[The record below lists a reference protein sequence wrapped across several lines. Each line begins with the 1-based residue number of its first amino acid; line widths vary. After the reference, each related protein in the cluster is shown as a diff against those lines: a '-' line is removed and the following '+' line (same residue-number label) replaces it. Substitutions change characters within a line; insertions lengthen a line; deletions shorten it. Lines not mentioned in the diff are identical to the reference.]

1 MIYNKVCKIVAN
13 HKTMS
18 EYARLSGMLPPGL
31 ESIIREYAHPVHR
44 KPEHGI
50 MMTKLYNI
58 IKKPIANKFRDL
70 INAAADAEKK
80 CAPDF
85 LYDRELGNLF
95 NNPLEHTQ
103 YASEPYNDFIKRYDA
118 KALSKLLQCV
128 KKKMT
133 KSYCKLKNKPYNKK
147 VGVKDLVKISS
158 YIKKYNRN
166 MKFKNNSELVSDRF
180 VELLNQLVDGLQNDV
195 LEEDEEWQIRYELK
209 RLDTLYYQI
218 KIKNAKT
225 RNERRAIKKVFRNS
239 QNNRMVNLLSQYPF
253 LTWHWDDIRDHTY
266 YYGYNK
272 TAKAMK
278 RTNLQ
283 RYQMNYQKRSCNYT
297 H

>member
-1 MIYNKVCKIVAN
+1 
-13 HKTMS
+13 MS

-31 ESIIREYAHPVHR
+31 ESIIREYAHPIHR

-50 MMTKLYNI
+50 MMTNLYNI

-103 YASEPYNDFIKRYDA
+103 YASEPYNEFIKRYDA
-118 KALSKLLQCV
+118 KALTKLLQSV

-158 YIKKYNRN
+158 YIKNYNKN
-166 MKFKNNSELVSDRF
+166 MKFKNNSGLVSERF
-180 VELLNQLVDGLQNDV
+180 VELRNELVDGLQNDV

-253 LTWHWDDIRDHTY
+253 LIWHWDDIRDHTY

>member
-1 MIYNKVCKIVAN
+1 
-13 HKTMS
+13 MS
-18 EYARLSGMLPPGL
+18 EYVRLSGMLPPGL

-50 MMTKLYNI
+50 MMTNLYNI

-70 INAAADAEKK
+70 INAAADVEKK

-103 YASEPYNDFIKRYDA
+103 YANEPYNDFIKRYDA
-118 KALSKLLQCV
+118 KALTKLLQRV

-147 VGVKDLVKISS
+147 VGIKDIVNIKGF
-158 YIKKYNRN
+158 IKKYNRN
-166 MKFKNNSELVSDRF
+166 MKFNNNSSLVSNRF
-180 VELLNQLVDGLQNDV
+180 VELYNVLIDGLQDDIF
-195 LEEDEEWQIRYELK
+195 EENEEWKIRFELR
-209 RLDTLYYQI
+209 RLDTLCYRI
-218 KIKNAKT
+218 KIKNAKNK
-225 RNERRAIKKVFRNS
+225 NERRAIKKAYRNI
-239 QNNRMVNLLSQYPF
+239 QNNRMVSLVRQYPWLIF
-253 LTWHWDDIRDHTY
+253 GHDDIRDHTY

-272 TAKAMK
+272 NTKAMK

-283 RYQMNYQKRSCNYT
+283 RYQLNYQKRSCIYM

>member
-1 MIYNKVCKIVAN
+1 
-13 HKTMS
+13 MS

-50 MMTKLYNI
+50 MMTNLYNI

-118 KALSKLLQCV
+118 TALSRLLQRV

-158 YIKKYNRN
+158 YIKKYNKN
-166 MKFKNNSELVSDRF
+166 MKFKNNSGLVSERF
-180 VELLNQLVDGLQNDV
+180 VELRNELVDGLQNDV
-195 LEEDEEWQIRYELK
+195 FDEDEEWRIRYQLK
-209 RLDTLYYQI
+209 RLDKLYYQI
-218 KIKNAKT
+218 KIRNAKNK
-225 RNERRAIKKVFRNS
+225 NERRAIKKVYRNPH
-239 QNNRMVNLLSQYPF
+239 NNRQLYLMIRYPY
-253 LTWHWDDIRDHTY
+253 LTRYWDDIRDHTY
-266 YYGYNK
+266 YYRCKKPAN
-272 TAKAMK
+272 AMK
-278 RTNLQ
+278 RANWQ
-283 RYQMNYQKRSCNYT
+283 RYQLNYQKRSCNYT

>member
-1 MIYNKVCKIVAN
+1 MRNSSKLQ
-13 HKTMS
+13 TMS

-31 ESIIREYAHPVHR
+31 ESIIREYAHPIHR

-50 MMTKLYNI
+50 MMTNLYNI

-118 KALSKLLQCV
+118 KALTRLLQYV

-147 VGVKDLVKISS
+147 VGVKDLVKINS
-158 YIKKYNRN
+158 YIKNYNKN
-166 MKFKNNSELVSDRF
+166 MKFKNNSGLVSERF
-180 VELLNQLVDGLQNDV
+180 VELRNELFDGLQND
-195 LEEDEEWQIRYELK
+195 LFDADEEWRIRCQLK
-209 RLDTLYYQI
+209 RLDKLYYQI
-218 KIKNAKT
+218 KIRNAKNK
-225 RNERRAIKKVFRNS
+225 NERRAIKKVYRNS
-239 QNNRMVNLLSQYPF
+239 HNNRQLYLMIRYPY
-253 LTWHWDDIRDHTY
+253 LRWHWDDIRDHTY
-266 YYGYNK
+266 YYRCK
-272 TAKAMK
+272 KPAKAMK
-278 RTNLQ
+278 RANWQ
-283 RYQMNYQKRSCNYT
+283 RYQLNYQKRSCIYM

>member
-1 MIYNKVCKIVAN
+1 
-13 HKTMS
+13 MS

-31 ESIIREYAHPVHR
+31 ESIIREYAHPIHR

-103 YASEPYNDFIKRYDA
+103 YASEPYNEFIKRYDA
-118 KALSKLLQCV
+118 KALTKLLQSV

-166 MKFKNNSELVSDRF
+166 MKFKNNSGLVSERF
-180 VELLNQLVDGLQNDV
+180 VELRNELVDGLQNDV
-195 LEEDEEWQIRYELK
+195 LGENTEWTIRYELEK
-209 RLDTLYYQI
+209 LDTLYYRI
-218 KIKNAKT
+218 KIKNAK
-225 RNERRAIKKVFRNS
+225 NKKERRAIKKVYRNS
-239 QNNRMVNLLSQYPF
+239 QNNRMVDLFRQYPY

-266 YYGYNK
+266 YYRYNK

-283 RYQMNYQKRSCNYT
+283 RYQLNYQKRSCNYT

>member
-1 MIYNKVCKIVAN
+1 
-13 HKTMS
+13 MS

-31 ESIIREYAHPVHR
+31 ESIIREYAHPIHR

-70 INAAADAEKK
+70 INAADAEKK
-80 CAPDF
+80 CDPDF

-118 KALSKLLQCV
+118 KALTKLLQRV

-147 VGVKDLVKISS
+147 VGVKDLVKINS
-158 YIKKYNRN
+158 YIKNYNRN
-166 MKFKNNSELVSDRF
+166 MKFKNNSGLVSDRF
-180 VELLNQLVDGLQNDV
+180 TELLNELVDGLQNDV
-195 LEEDEEWQIRYELK
+195 LEENEEWKIRYELEK
-209 RLDTLYYQI
+209 LDTLYYRI
-218 KIKNAKT
+218 KIKNAK
-225 RNERRAIKKVFRNS
+225 NKKERRAIKKVYRNS
-239 QNNRMVNLLSQYPF
+239 QNNRIVNLLRQYPY
-253 LTWHWDDIRDHTY
+253 LTWYWDDIRDHTY

-283 RYQMNYQKRSCNYT
+283 RYQLNYQKRSCNYT

>member
-1 MIYNKVCKIVAN
+1 
-13 HKTMS
+13 MS

-31 ESIIREYAHPVHR
+31 KSIIREYAHPIHR

-50 MMTKLYNI
+50 MMTNLYNI

-70 INAAADAEKK
+70 INAADAEKK

-103 YASEPYNDFIKRYDA
+103 YASEPYNEFIKRYDA
-118 KALSKLLQCV
+118 KALNKLLQSV

-158 YIKKYNRN
+158 YIKKYNKN
-166 MKFKNNSELVSDRF
+166 MKFKNNSGLVSERF
-180 VELLNQLVDGLQNDV
+180 VELRNELVDGLQNDV
-195 LEEDEEWQIRYELK
+195 FDEDEEWRIRYELK
-209 RLDTLYYQI
+209 RLDTLYYRI
-218 KIKNAKT
+218 KIKNAKNK
-225 RNERRAIKKVFRNS
+225 NERRAIKKVYRNS
-239 QNNRMVNLLSQYPF
+239 QNNRMVNLFSSQYPF
-253 LTWHWDDIRDHTY
+253 LTWHWDDIWDHTY
-266 YYGYNK
+266 YYRCK
-272 TAKAMK
+272 KPAKAMK

-283 RYQMNYQKRSCNYT
+283 RYQLNYQKRSCIYM

>member
-1 MIYNKVCKIVAN
+1 
-13 HKTMS
+13 MS

-31 ESIIREYAHPVHR
+31 ESIIREYAHPIHR

-70 INAAADAEKK
+70 INAAADPEKK

-103 YASEPYNDFIKRYDA
+103 YASEPYNEFIKRYDA
-118 KALSKLLQCV
+118 KALNKLLQSV

-166 MKFKNNSELVSDRF
+166 MKFKNNSGLVSERF
-180 VELLNQLVDGLQNDV
+180 VELRNELVDGLQNDV
-195 LEEDEEWQIRYELK
+195 LGENTEWTIRYELEK
-209 RLDTLYYQI
+209 LDTLYYRI
-218 KIKNAKT
+218 KIKNAK
-225 RNERRAIKKVFRNS
+225 NKKERRAIKKVYRNS
-239 QNNRMVNLLSQYPF
+239 QNNRMVDLFRQYPY

-266 YYGYNK
+266 YYRYNK

>member
-1 MIYNKVCKIVAN
+1 MRNSSKLQ
-13 HKTMS
+13 TMS

-31 ESIIREYAHPVHR
+31 ESIIREYAHPIHR

-50 MMTKLYNI
+50 MMTNLYNI

-118 KALSKLLQCV
+118 TALSRLLQSV

-158 YIKKYNRN
+158 YIKKYNKN
-166 MKFKNNSELVSDRF
+166 MKFKNNSGLVSERF
-180 VELLNQLVDGLQNDV
+180 VELRNELFDGLQND
-195 LEEDEEWQIRYELK
+195 LFDEDEEWRIRYQLK
-209 RLDTLYYQI
+209 RLDKLYYQI
-218 KIKNAKT
+218 KIRNAKNK
-225 RNERRAIKKVFRNS
+225 NERRAIKKVYRNPH
-239 QNNRMVNLLSQYPF
+239 NNRQLYLMIRYPY
-253 LTWHWDDIRDHTY
+253 LRWYWDDIRDHTY
-266 YYGYNK
+266 YYQFNK

-283 RYQMNYQKRSCNYT
+283 RYQLNYQKRSCIYM

>member
-1 MIYNKVCKIVAN
+1 MRNSSKLQ
-13 HKTMS
+13 TMS

-31 ESIIREYAHPVHR
+31 ESIIREYAHPIHR

-50 MMTKLYNI
+50 MMTNLYNI

-70 INAAADAEKK
+70 INAAADVEKK
-80 CAPDF
+80 CAPNF

-95 NNPLEHTQ
+95 NNPLEHTK

-118 KALSKLLQCV
+118 TALTRLLQSV

-158 YIKKYNRN
+158 YIKNYNKN
-166 MKFKNNSELVSDRF
+166 MKFKNNSGLVSERF
-180 VELLNQLVDGLQNDV
+180 VELRNELVDGLQNDV

-209 RLDTLYYQI
+209 KLDILYYRI
-218 KIKNAKT
+218 KIKNAK
-225 RNERRAIKKVFRNS
+225 NKKERREIKKVYRNS
-239 QNNRMVNLLSQYPF
+239 QNNRMVNLFSQYPF

-272 TAKAMK
+272 PAKAMK
-278 RTNLQ
+278 RANWQ
-283 RYQMNYQKRSCNYT
+283 RYQLNYQKRSCNYT

>member
-1 MIYNKVCKIVAN
+1 
-13 HKTMS
+13 MS

-50 MMTKLYNI
+50 MMTNLYNI
-58 IKKPIANKFRDL
+58 IKKPIADKFRNL
-70 INAAADAEKK
+70 INGVDAEKK
-80 CAPDF
+80 CGPDF

-103 YASEPYNDFIKRYDA
+103 YSSESYNEFIKRYDP
-118 KALSKLLQCV
+118 KALTKMLQRV

-133 KSYCKLKNKPYNKK
+133 KSYCKMKNKPYNKK
-147 VGVKDLVKISS
+147 VGVKDIVKINSF
-158 YIKKYNRN
+158 IKKYNRN
-166 MKFKNNSELVSDRF
+166 MKLKNNSDLVSDRS
-180 VELLNQLVDGLQNDV
+180 VELFNQLVDGVQNDV
-195 LEEDEEWQIRYELK
+195 LEGNEEWQIRYDLE
-209 RLDTLYYQI
+209 RLNTLYYRI
-218 KIKNAKT
+218 KIKNAK
-225 RNERRAIKKVFRNS
+225 NKKERRAIKKVYRNS
-239 QNNRMVNLLSQYPF
+239 QNNRMVHLLSQYPY
-253 LTWHWDDIRDHTY
+253 LTWWDRDDIRDHTY

-278 RTNLQ
+278 RANLQ
-283 RYQMNYQKRSCNYT
+283 RYQKRSCNYT